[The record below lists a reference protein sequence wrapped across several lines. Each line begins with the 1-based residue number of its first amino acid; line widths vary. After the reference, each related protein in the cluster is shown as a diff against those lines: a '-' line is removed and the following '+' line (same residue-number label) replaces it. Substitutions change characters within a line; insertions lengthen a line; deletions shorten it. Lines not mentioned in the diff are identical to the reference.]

1 MQKYMILFVKTSLI
15 EHYLDENINEL
26 SLYEEICDKDKK
38 SQIINPNQIVKNILS
53 SFDDISDING
63 PYVELITQSGCKHII
78 KVNTINKILKIAEQ
92 KVSDNNDKNKVSIK
106 DNKGIKILTSLNKI
120 KEINLKDNNIILLGF
135 NDINDDICYFK
146 KQNILSKIN
155 EILFNLIEED
165 FLILEDING
174 TKRQIKYSQIKIINH
189 KLKKLSI

>member
-1 MQKYMILFVKTSLI
+1 M
-15 EHYLDENINEL
+15 
-26 SLYEEICDKDKK
+26 
-38 SQIINPNQIVKNILS
+38 KNILS

-63 PYVELITQSGCKHII
+63 PYVELITQSGSKHII

-135 NDINDDICYFK
+135 NDINDDISYFK